1 MNQILSIENNNKKEK
16 KKKNKRAS
24 GPIEIHS
31 ILKFFAITMLIFG
44 FCMIGT
50 GSYSMYKDSKEIVA
64 TSKPTIYVEGTSEKE
79 ITLKVS
85 HNKNLSKVTYSWT
98 GQSVNE
104 IPCDG
109 KKTVEQKI
117 DIPTGTN
124 TLTVYAIDV
133 DGQEI
138 NYQKTYTLQGD
149 ITIDFEASGNNIKV
163 TAEGKNEL
171 KFMTY
176 RWDEDEETKIDIND
190 MQTEQNIEIPKG
202 LHTLTVIVVDSNNT
216 QETKIQ
222 EVNGVTKPKLEIT
235 TDGSDNFI
243 IKASDEQGL
252 QKIEFIIYGED
263 GTEKNRLT
271 LDGRTELEYAY
282 PLHDGENKLE
292 VTVYNVND
300 VSETSRVKLTK

>member
-16 KKKNKRAS
+16 KKKNKRGS

-124 TLTVYAIDV
+124 TLTVYASDV

-149 ITIDFEASGNNIKV
+149 ITIDFEA
-163 TAEGKNEL
+163 
-171 KFMTY
+171 
-176 RWDEDEETKIDIND
+176 
-190 MQTEQNIEIPKG
+190 
-202 LHTLTVIVVDSNNT
+202 
-216 QETKIQ
+216 
-222 EVNGVTKPKLEIT
+222 
-235 TDGSDNFI
+235 
-243 IKASDEQGL
+243 
-252 QKIEFIIYGED
+252 
-263 GTEKNRLT
+263 
-271 LDGRTELEYAY
+271 
-282 PLHDGENKLE
+282 
-292 VTVYNVND
+292 
-300 VSETSRVKLTK
+300 